1 IVLALGERYG
11 QHPAVAGWQIDNE
24 FGCHD
29 TTRCYCDAC
38 ALAFRHWLQA
48 RYGSI
53 NALNDA
59 WGTVFWSQS
68 YSDWSEIKPPNQTV
82 TEANPSHV
90 LDYERFSSDAVI
102 AYQQL
107 QIDLLRETAPGK
119 RITTN
124 MMGEFADIDYHKLS
138 HPLDFASWDSYPTGK
153 AEMGAGEMYLLDEP
167 RPAFAYD
174 TGDPYATGFCHDL
187 TRGFKQ
193 APFWVME
200 QQCGNI
206 NWGRYNPGVRPGT
219 TRLWTWHAVASGAE
233 AVVYFRWRAT
243 LFAQEQ
249 MHSGLL
255 MHDASPATGYYD
267 VQGMQAEKDLLDAVS
282 EQPFHAEAA
291 ILVDYEDLW
300 ALQLQPHRAGFT
312 YWREL
317 FTFYRAFQHMGVGV
331 DLAPFDADL
340 SRYRLIVAPV
350 AFIMSAER
358 SEKLRSAVENGA
370 TLLLGVRAGFKTPS
384 NKVVDQP
391 LPGLLRDL
399 AGVTVTD
406 WHALPPCVEFPVES
420 NYTSLEVSAGVW
432 AEALRPLSSTD
443 TCVLAS
449 YATGPFEGKAAFT
462 QKNRCRIQTCRCT
475 PGYGCP
481 RNARSRG
488 IGSRWDRKRED
499 FRRLVSPP
507 APARGGGRDAEK
519 PAPIRRSRRC
529 SDGADG
535 HSSSYASFSKTARLR
550 GWTVF
555 SCP

>member
-1 IVLALGERYG
+1 
-11 QHPAVAGWQIDNE
+11 
-24 FGCHD
+24 
-29 TTRCYCDAC
+29 
-38 ALAFRHWLQA
+38 
-48 RYGSI
+48 
-53 NALNDA
+53 
-59 WGTVFWSQS
+59 
-68 YSDWSEIKPPNQTV
+68 
-82 TEANPSHV
+82 
-90 LDYERFSSDAVI
+90 
-102 AYQQL
+102 
-107 QIDLLRETAPGK
+107 
-119 RITTN
+119 
-124 MMGEFADIDYHKLS
+124 
-138 HPLDFASWDSYPTGK
+138 
-153 AEMGAGEMYLLDEP
+153 
-167 RPAFAYD
+167 
-174 TGDPYATGFCHDL
+174 
-187 TRGFKQ
+187 
-193 APFWVME
+193 
-200 QQCGNI
+200 
-206 NWGRYNPGVRPGT
+206 
-219 TRLWTWHAVASGAE
+219 
-233 AVVYFRWRAT
+233 
-243 LFAQEQ
+243 
-249 MHSGLL
+249 

-406 WHALPPCVEFPVES
+406 WHALPPGVEFPVES

-443 TCVLAS
+443 TCVLAR

-462 QKNRCRIQTCRCT
+462 QNSLGRGSCFTLGWAPNVDQAQAVLRLLATQAGLRDVTDLPTGLLRIQRGKYTLMLNFT
-475 PGYGCP
+475 EEPFVVELYGQEKTVQP
-481 RNARSRG
+481 RNLAV
-488 IGSRWDRKRED
+488 
-499 FRRLVSPP
+499 F
-507 APARGGGRDAEK
+507 EK
-519 PAPIRRSRRC
+519 EAY
-529 SDGADG
+529 DE
-535 HSSSYASFSKTARLR
+535 L
-550 GWTVF
+550 
-555 SCP
+555 